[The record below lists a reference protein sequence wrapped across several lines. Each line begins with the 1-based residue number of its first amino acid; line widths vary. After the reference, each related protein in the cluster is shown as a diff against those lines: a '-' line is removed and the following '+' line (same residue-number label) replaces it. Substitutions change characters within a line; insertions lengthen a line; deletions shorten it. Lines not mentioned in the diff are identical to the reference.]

1 MTHKGGSVKNA
12 HKMAETLRLKIAP
25 IESPIYVCTR
35 SFLFCHDTLRDFC
48 CYFKGHEAYNLQ
60 SLGWTTNM
68 SDITHGPWENMVLS
82 LNSFVNHPICP
93 QKCCFFSFARWFMM
107 TSFHST
113 SSGRPHA
120 AILEWCHIM
129 ASTGQRSAT
138 SPYSLYTWDT
148 PMSCCV
154 PRKGRSKLTHQPLY
168 VA

>member
-93 QKCCFFSFARWFMM
+93 QKCRFFSFARWFMM
-107 TSFHST
+107 TSFSFHILWPPPMQQ
-113 SSGRPHA
+113 SSND
-120 AILEWCHIM
+120 AISWLLLDNGAQHPPT
-129 ASTGQRSAT
+129 AST
-138 SPYSLYTWDT
+138 LE
-148 PMSCCV
+148 
-154 PRKGRSKLTHQPLY
+154 THPCHAVSQEKEGLSWPTNLCM
-168 VA
+168 